1 MAFIRGEMQMKQINI
16 MRFRAIMELLIENSW
31 CHNMS
36 NSEYSVIMNNC
47 GVFVNNI
54 RHGDGD
60 KSSFIES
67 IETISMTIAKNKYKN
82 LRINTDQIEYIA
94 REIIKKIEITFSYE
108 EGSKSIAEAEA
119 RLTKI
124 RPADI

>member
-1 MAFIRGEMQMKQINI
+1 MKQINI

-54 RHGDGD
+54 RCGDGD
-60 KSSFIES
+60 KRSFIES
-67 IETISMTIAKNKYKN
+67 IENISMTIAKNKYKDF
-82 LRINTDQIEYIA
+82 RINREHIEYIA
-94 REIIKKIEITFSYE
+94 REIIKKIEITFADE
-108 EGSKSIAEAEA
+108 ESSNCIAEAEA
-119 RLTKI
+119 KLTKI
-124 RPADI
+124 RPANI